1 VLSDSRYLERCCAV
15 LAFMQIDLDLSD
27 VAADMELLAETLL
40 EVEEGWD
47 DDGEEAVTSPHPPRH
62 GRRW

>member
-1 VLSDSRYLERCCAV
+1 V

-47 DDGEEAVTSPHPPRH
+47 DDGEEAVTSPHPPR
-62 GRRW
+62 